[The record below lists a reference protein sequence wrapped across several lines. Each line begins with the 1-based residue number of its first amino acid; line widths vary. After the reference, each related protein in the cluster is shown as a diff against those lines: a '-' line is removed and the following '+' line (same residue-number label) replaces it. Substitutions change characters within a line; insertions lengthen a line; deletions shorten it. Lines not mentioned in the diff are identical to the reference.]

1 MIGPD
6 ESRLAEP
13 APLYTELAEA
23 PEYGRAFWVASG
35 VRRIRAAVWEGG
47 ARGTALIFTGRTE
60 YIEKYG
66 RVVSA
71 LTERGFSVAILDW
84 RGQGLSDRPLKNRM
98 KGHVASFA
106 AYQRDVGAFLA
117 APEVAAL
124 KGERVLICHS
134 MGGCVGVR
142 ALLEERL
149 EPAATIL
156 SAPMLGLAL
165 SPLARIFVE
174 ALIGLSQR
182 FEFETS
188 FAAATGGARAYVDR
202 HGFSGNVLTGDSDH
216 YAWFRKHLEAEPDF
230 ALGAPTFGWLAEAFE
245 ETAALR
251 DAPAP
256 AVPILALLG
265 GEEEVVSAEAVR
277 AFAAKA
283 RSCRL
288 VELPGGRHETLF
300 ETPAIRGRIWEEID
314 DFLAEAQV

>member
-1 MIGPD
+1 MADPV

-23 PEYGRAFWVASG
+23 PEHGRAFWIASG
-35 VRRIRAAVWEGG
+35 IRRIRAAVWGG
-47 ARGTALIFTGRTE
+47 GERGVALIFTGRTE

-66 RVVSA
+66 RVVTA
-71 LTERGFSVAILDW
+71 LTERGFSVAALDW
-84 RGQGLSDRPLKNRM
+84 RGQGLSDRPLANRM

-117 APEVAAL
+117 APEVAGL

-165 SPLARIFVE
+165 SPLAHGALE
-174 ALIGLSQR
+174 ALIALSRR
-182 FEFETS
+182 FGFETS
-188 FAAATGGARAYVDR
+188 FAAVTKGARPYVER
-202 HGFSGNVLTGDSDH
+202 QAFPGNVLTGDADH
-216 YAWFRKHLEAEPDF
+216 YGWFRKHLEAEPGF
-230 ALGAPTFGWLAEAFE
+230 ALGAPTFGWLAEALE
-245 ETAALR
+245 ETTALR
-251 DAPAP
+251 AAPAP
-256 AVPILALLG
+256 AVPMLALLG
-265 GEEEVVSAEAVR
+265 GEEAVVSAEAIR

-300 ETPAIRGRIWEEID
+300 ETPAIRDRVWEEID
-314 DFLAEAQV
+314 AFLADSGV